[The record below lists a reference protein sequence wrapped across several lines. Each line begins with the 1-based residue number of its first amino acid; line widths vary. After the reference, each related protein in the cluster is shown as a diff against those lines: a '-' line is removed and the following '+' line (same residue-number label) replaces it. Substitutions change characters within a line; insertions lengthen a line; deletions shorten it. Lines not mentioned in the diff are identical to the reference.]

1 MKLNLF
7 LFLKKAVSHVSVFYV
22 CQPIIFNLF
31 ILIILNLVTV
41 SFDFYLAFT
50 APDEGEF
57 CLTEILGN
65 KIITLLSC
73 PISLAI
79 GFLFYS
85 TLLIYDLHQDPASPR
100 YCLSKWSLHRVISS
114 YTCCDQIWSMDIQ
127 QLSELKVFPCE
138 QPGEKNGRKNHLAAN
153 LN

>member
-7 LFLKKAVSHVSVFYV
+7 LFLKKAVSDVSAFYV

-41 SFDFYLAFT
+41 SFYFYLVFT

-73 PISLAI
+73 PITEPCNW
-79 GFLFYS
+79 FLFYS
-85 TLLIYDLHQDPASPR
+85 TLLIL
-100 YCLSKWSLHRVISS
+100 I
-114 YTCCDQIWSMDIQ
+114 YTKIR
-127 QLSELKVFPCE
+127 L
-138 QPGEKNGRKNHLAAN
+138 HLATVCPSGPCIELPDFFFKALLRVN
-153 LN
+153 STNQFNNSL

>member
-1 MKLNLF
+1 MKVNLF
-7 LFLKKAVSHVSVFYV
+7 LFLKKAVSHVSAFYV
-22 CQPIIFNLF
+22 CQPIMSNLF

-85 TLLIYDLHQDPASPR
+85 TLLIL
-100 YCLSKWSLHRVISS
+100 I
-114 YTCCDQIWSMDIQ
+114 YTKIR
-127 QLSELKVFPCE
+127 L
-138 QPGEKNGRKNHLAAN
+138 HLATVCPSGPCIELPHFVGVWLVFGCFTFIKIYNIKNILCQPRLHADRSRDPS
-153 LN
+153 

>member
-1 MKLNLF
+1 MLLQTGF
-7 LFLKKAVSHVSVFYV
+7 CYSLV
-22 CQPIIFNLF
+22 F

-65 KIITLLSC
+65 KITLLSC

-79 GFLFYS
+79 GFF
-85 TLLIYDLHQDPASPR
+85 LIQH
-100 YCLSKWSLHRVISS
+100 C
-114 YTCCDQIWSMDIQ
+114 
-127 QLSELKVFPCE
+127 
-138 QPGEKNGRKNHLAAN
+138 
-153 LN
+153 

>member
-1 MKLNLF
+1 LRKDKTSCTHPNF
-7 LFLKKAVSHVSVFYV
+7 S
-22 CQPIIFNLF
+22 N
-31 ILIILNLVTV
+31 IL
-41 SFDFYLAFT
+41 DFYLAFT

-85 TLLIYDLHQDPASPR
+85 TLLIL
-100 YCLSKWSLHRVISS
+100 I
-114 YTCCDQIWSMDIQ
+114 YTKIR
-127 QLSELKVFPCE
+127 L
-138 QPGEKNGRKNHLAAN
+138 HLATVCPRGPCIELPDLAYNNILKSLQDKLN
-153 LN
+153 LIDKKTQNIKNTKFYNLLKN